1 MKFALISSFRC
12 VYVRFIGCS
21 IEWKEWFPKNSKK
34 HFGIVLLKTNSKGDT
49 NPLIFF
55 LLIYFMVSKSIE
67 ANICKWSP
75 IPVQMLYKLSELVFF
90 LSSSCKCVR
99 VVLWGFF
106 FVTVPYCSV
115 QRMYTNSIQ
124 LPIFWFKSHFVL
136 HFIFR
141 HKCSGVDDDDDDDVN
156 SLSEVRI
163 NYVDNLF
170 SQNVFCICFVTS
182 LSSCCCYCVYFFSL
196 FFVHLFPLFSS
207 FVFFCTINTLLC
219 VMWNEMIHESWQP
232 PRFAVPLGFVIWF

>member
-34 HFGIVLLKTNSKGDT
+34 HFGIVLPKTNSKGDT

-90 LSSSCKCVR
+90 SRHLVSVCV
-99 VVLWGFF
+99 WFSEGFF
-106 FVTVPYCSV
+106 ALPSHIAVFKECIQTAFNCLSFGLKATLYYTSFLDTSVPVLTTTTMTTSTASLKYV
-115 QRMYTNSIQ
+115 SI
-124 LPIFWFKSHFVL
+124 
-136 HFIFR
+136 
-141 HKCSGVDDDDDDDVN
+141 
-156 SLSEVRI
+156 
-163 NYVDNLF
+163 
-170 SQNVFCICFVTS
+170 
-182 LSSCCCYCVYFFSL
+182 
-196 FFVHLFPLFSS
+196 
-207 FVFFCTINTLLC
+207 
-219 VMWNEMIHESWQP
+219 M
-232 PRFAVPLGFVIWF
+232 

>member
-34 HFGIVLLKTNSKGDT
+34 HFGIVLPKTNSKGDT

-90 LSSSCKCVR
+90 PLSSSCACGS
-99 VVLWGFF
+99 LW
-106 FVTVPYCSV
+106 
-115 QRMYTNSIQ
+115 
-124 LPIFWFKSHFVL
+124 
-136 HFIFR
+136 
-141 HKCSGVDDDDDDDVN
+141 
-156 SLSEVRI
+156 
-163 NYVDNLF
+163 
-170 SQNVFCICFVTS
+170 VF
-182 LSSCCCYCVYFFSL
+182 
-196 FFVHLFPLFSS
+196 FPLPSHIAVFKECIQTAFNCLS
-207 FVFFCTINTLLC
+207 FGLKATLYYTSFLDT
-219 VMWNEMIHESWQP
+219 S
-232 PRFAVPLGFVIWF
+232 VPVLTTTTMTTSTATLKYVSIM